1 MNKELSKSSSSQLQ
15 TGGQDFSRYEMAG
28 TAERAAQWTPQAH
41 LSGLNHPA
49 GVTAITDPLK
59 AFREGLPIC
68 QAVQVDTEQTRFFLF
83 TQLYNLW
90 RSVRV
95 GDARTW
101 ENERDIQIV
110 VEDIIDDFPSMKLE
124 EIALCFK
131 AIRKGEVN
139 IYGRLDT
146 PTLLT
151 AIRDYEDKHTVTFR
165 ENHHRAQVQ
174 ARALEYAGHG
184 RGMSVRDA
192 LAAVVS
198 ELPRQKKTIEE
209 LGGSINLTE
218 QEILE
223 IERHSTPAQ

>member
-1 MNKELSKSSSSQLQ
+1 M
-15 TGGQDFSRYEMAG
+15 
-28 TAERAAQWTPQAH
+28 
-41 LSGLNHPA
+41 
-49 GVTAITDPLK
+49 
-59 AFREGLPIC
+59 
-68 QAVQVDTEQTRFFLF
+68 EQTRFFLF
-83 TQLYNLW
+83 TQLFNLW

-101 ENERDIQIV
+101 ENEQDIQIV
-110 VEDIIDDFPSMKLE
+110 VEDIIDDFPSLKLE

-146 PTLLT
+146 PTLLS

-174 ARALEYAGHG
+174 ARALEYAGRG
-184 RGMSVRDA
+184 RGLSVRDA
-192 LAAVVS
+192 LAAVVR
-198 ELPRQKKTIEE
+198 EMPRQQKTIEE

-218 QEILE
+218 QEMLE
-223 IERHSTPAQ
+223 IDRHSAQAQ

>member
-1 MNKELSKSSSSQLQ
+1 
-15 TGGQDFSRYEMAG
+15 
-28 TAERAAQWTPQAH
+28 
-41 LSGLNHPA
+41 LSGLNRPGGLA
-49 GVTAITDPLK
+49 AIADPLK

-68 QAVQVDTEQTRFFLF
+68 QAVSVDMEQTRFFLF
-83 TQLYNLW
+83 TQLFNLW

-101 ENERDIQIV
+101 DNEQDIQIV
-110 VEDIIDDFPSMKLE
+110 VEDIIDDFPSLKLE

-146 PTLLT
+146 PTLLS

-184 RGMSVRDA
+184 RGLSVRDA
-192 LAAVVS
+192 LAAVVR
-198 ELPRQKKTIEE
+198 EMPRQQKTIEE

-218 QEILE
+218 QEMLE
-223 IERHSTPAQ
+223 IDRHSAQAQ

>member
-1 MNKELSKSSSSQLQ
+1 
-15 TGGQDFSRYEMAG
+15 
-28 TAERAAQWTPQAH
+28 
-41 LSGLNHPA
+41 LSGLNRPGGLA
-49 GVTAITDPLK
+49 AIADPLK

-68 QAVQVDTEQTRFFLF
+68 QAVSVDMEQTRFFLF
-83 TQLYNLW
+83 TQLFNLW

-101 ENERDIQIV
+101 ENEQDIQIV
-110 VEDIIDDFPSMKLE
+110 VEDIIDDFPSLKLE

-146 PTLLT
+146 PTLLS

-184 RGMSVRDA
+184 RGLSVRDA
-192 LAAVVS
+192 LAAVVR
-198 ELPRQKKTIEE
+198 EMPRQQKTIEE

-218 QEILE
+218 QEMLE
-223 IERHSTPAQ
+223 IDRHSAQAQ